1 MDLKACYGF
10 KVCYLKECY
19 GFKVAFF
26 GYSQKREKKEFNA
39 TVFFIA

>member
-1 MDLKACYGF
+1 MDLKVCYGF

-26 GYSQKREKKEFNA
+26 GYREKKEFNA